1 MMQMSWPYLLLAF
14 SFSADSLLLY
24 SLSPFLIPSLLK
36 GEAVLTA
43 SCVLKADFVPLEY
56 RAMYT
61 VEHEGFW
68 S

>member
-1 MMQMSWPYLLLAF
+1 MSWPYLLLVF

-24 SLSPFLIPSLLK
+24 SLSPFLIPSLFK

-43 SCVLKADFVPLEY
+43 PCVLKAEFIPLKY

-61 VEHEGFW
+61 VEHEVFW
-68 S
+68 N